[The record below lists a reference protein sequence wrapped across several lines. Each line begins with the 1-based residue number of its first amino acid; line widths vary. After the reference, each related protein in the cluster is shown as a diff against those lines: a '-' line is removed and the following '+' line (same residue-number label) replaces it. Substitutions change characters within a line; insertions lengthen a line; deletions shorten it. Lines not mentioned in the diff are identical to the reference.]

1 MKKTFPLS
9 VPGKDRQR
17 VVEAIQHDVRKYV
30 KRERRKA
37 LPEGAALWEFNCKVG
52 PSNAAAEPKPLP
64 EVSRAIDETAKAGA
78 TEIYVEILATPG
90 QRTKSTAL
98 PPGPLLPQ

>member
-30 KRERRKA
+30 KRERRKE
-37 LPEGAALWEFNCKVG
+37 LPEGAGVWEFNCRVG
-52 PSNAAAEPKPLP
+52 PSQEAAEARPLP
-64 EVSRAIDETAKAGA
+64 EVSRAIDGVAKAGA
-78 TEIYVEILATPG
+78 AEIYVEILATPG
-90 QRTKSTAL
+90 LRAKPTA
-98 PPGPLLPQ
+98 PFRPARA